1 MYLVNDISSSTSCQ
15 YALKKILIQSK
26 EQFKDAHAELSSL
39 QMFSGNNHHPNIIE
53 LIDSGVLNNRPASS
67 SSQIYEELYLLF
79 PYYPLGTA
87 WDSIERANP
96 HQSEGPAWPFDE
108 HMALHIIVN
117 VCYGLMTL
125 HDRGYAHR
133 DVKPHNILLGSD
145 GIPVLTDLGSMA
157 ASRIEVHT
165 RQEALMVLD
174 EASVK
179 VSAPYRAPELTEINT
194 LPKIVSLYLIYIR
207 HTPRLI

>member
-1 MYLVNDISSSTSCQ
+1 M
-15 YALKKILIQSK
+15 
-26 EQFKDAHAELSSL
+26 
-39 QMFSGNNHHPNIIE
+39 
-53 LIDSGVLNNRPASS
+53 
-67 SSQIYEELYLLF
+67 LF

-108 HMALHIIVN
+108 HMALHIIIN
-117 VCYGLMTL
+117 VCYGLMAI

-133 DVKPHNILLGSD
+133 DVKPHNILQGSD

-157 ASRIEVHT
+157 ASRVEVRT

-174 EASVK
+174 EASIK
-179 VSAPYRAPELTEINT
+179 VSAPYRAPELTEINI
-194 LPKIVSLYLIYIR
+194 LPKTVSLYPILAT
-207 HTPRLI
+207 HLA